1 MVEAR
6 RGRLLT
12 LTLTRNRT
20 RTRTLTLTLTLPL
33 PLTLTLTLTLTRRGA
48 VALSLP
54 NLWATFVLLFVVQ
67 CVTGLARILSGT
79 GPWKLLYQ
87 EEPKEGPTP
96 KA

>member
-1 MVEAR
+1 MIEAKR
-6 RGRLLT
+6 ILNDLPTLVDVPVPEGRYCLT
-12 LTLTRNRT
+12 P
-20 RTRTLTLTLTLPL
+20 TLTLTLTLTP
-33 PLTLTLTLTLTRRGA
+33 TLTLTRRGA